1 MVEKISYL
9 ESLISQKGPVRLE
22 PIGMDRHYNRYWLL
36 PAAAA
41 AFDPAN
47 LPPPEAPPL
56 LVIERHSLDTL
67 VPPSVAA
74 AATAVVGGQAAAAA
88 GGSDESG
95 WQIGLYNSILHLQ
108 QLAQWLNPKG
118 TRERPLADYV
128 TRLLDRHQ
136 QWAMQQAHHPRAPVD
151 EDLPMPDAAA
161 QRAAAVGA
169 LQAALLSFEEG
180 NQPATYDELTGSE
193 ERRARW
199 RAMVGAAATPQTL
212 MQALLVLEGMIRPE
226 FLKQQWRPFAM
237 PAPHPDDICT
247 MSAVWLRLEA
257 LKASVKLKVTIN
269 MRLVKEGLGGGAILA
284 ASGASRYSLREAKP
298 VGGKRSY
305 YEGPGSHPGSRAD
318 SGDSDGPDARETRAE
333 RAAKRAAQRDV
344 PDDEAMARQL
354 DAELNAGGRRT
365 RHRQQHMAADEAEWE
380 DDQEEDSPPEND
392 DDDVEVSMDDD
403 AGDSD

>member
-1 MVEKISYL
+1 MRTHHRIPLLTHFRVMPALLCRFIDRL
-9 ESLISQKGPVRLE
+9 LQKGPVRLE

-56 LVIERHSLDTL
+56 LVIERHSLDSL

-74 AATAVVGGQAAAAA
+74 AAAAVVGGQAAAAA
-88 GGSDESG
+88 GGSDESS

-199 RAMVGAAATPQTL
+199 RAMVGAAATPQVGGPAGRAC
-212 MQALLVLEGMIRPE
+212 M
-226 FLKQQWRPFAM
+226 LKMRQVHVCCCWNLPM
-237 PAPHPDDICT
+237 PA
-247 MSAVWLRLEA
+247 
-257 LKASVKLKVTIN
+257 
-269 MRLVKEGLGGGAILA
+269 
-284 ASGASRYSLREAKP
+284 
-298 VGGKRSY
+298 
-305 YEGPGSHPGSRAD
+305 
-318 SGDSDGPDARETRAE
+318 
-333 RAAKRAAQRDV
+333 
-344 PDDEAMARQL
+344 
-354 DAELNAGGRRT
+354 RT
-365 RHRQQHMAADEAEWE
+365 A
-380 DDQEEDSPPEND
+380 
-392 DDDVEVSMDDD
+392 
-403 AGDSD
+403 